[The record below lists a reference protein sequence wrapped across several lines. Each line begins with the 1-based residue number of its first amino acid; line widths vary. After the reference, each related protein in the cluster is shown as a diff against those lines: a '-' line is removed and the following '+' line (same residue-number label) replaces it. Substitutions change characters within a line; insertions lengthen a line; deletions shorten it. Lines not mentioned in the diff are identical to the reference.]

1 MQACR
6 DIDVT
11 PHVAQNVARIG
22 GSTIDGRTTRHIGY
36 EISQRKRK
44 RIEQC
49 FGWAETVGTMRQVMV
64 RGLDKVNLAFTLTMA
79 AYNLTRLRNL
89 AAAGA

>member
-1 MQACR
+1 M
-6 DIDVT
+6 
-11 PHVAQNVARIG
+11 AQNVTRRGDSA
-22 GSTIDGRTTRHIGY
+22 IDGRTNRHVGY

-49 FGWAETVGTMRQVMV
+49 FGWAKTVGPMRQVML
-64 RGLDKVNLAFTLTMA
+64 RGLDKVNHAFTLTMA

-89 AAAGA
+89 ADSMA